1 MWESLKKALTGV
13 TEAIG
18 IEIPG
23 LPVDLGAVG
32 DAAVT
37 GVQSVTESAAGLT
50 ETAAGLTESASG
62 VVESGVVESAS
73 SVTDV
78 VSETTIG
85 DVLPK

>member
-1 MWESLKKALTGV
+1 MWETLKKALTGV
-13 TEAIG
+13 TDAIG

-32 DAAVT
+32 EAATT
-37 GVQSVTESAAGLT
+37 GVESLTESAAGLTESAAGLT
-50 ETAAGLTESASG
+50 ETATSA
-62 VVESGVVESAS
+62 
-73 SVTDV
+73 TDV